1 MGGPRTNGYEWT
13 RPELWQDM
21 AVALERAKFDLI
33 MLGDSLAVPGT
44 YQGRRDAYLRYAE
57 HAPFHDPGP
66 LVAIMAAVTRRIGLA
81 ATLSTTFYPPFLL
94 ARLMTTLDH
103 LSRGRIAW
111 NVVTSYKIEEALNFG
126 YQELLDHDQRYDRAD
141 EYMELCYRLWSS
153 WDPDAV
159 VMDERT
165 DTFADPAKVRAI
177 DFEGTYYRSRGP
189 LSATPSPQGRPVII
203 QAGASDRGQDFAA
216 RHAEAVIVSRETTD
230 EMKQYYDQFKARVK
244 QQGRDPGE
252 CKVFF
257 LTKPI
262 IGDTDEAAQR
272 RADELYANAPV
283 EAGLASLSTMLQMD
297 MSTFDLDKPL
307 PGAIQTRAIQGIRS
321 QLDRFY
327 MSGRTPTLRD
337 IATRKV
343 SIDSKPTSARRSA
356 SPTSWRAPSTRWG
369 ATASRSGR
377 ASGRATWGPS
387 WTRSSRCC
395 SSGAPCAPSTRARRC
410 GSTCGSSSRPR
421 DSRPAPAR
429 RRTSAPSARPGV
441 PRSHP
446 RPAPPRARPP
456 RRRRGRGGRVRAP
469 CR

>member
-1 MGGPRTNGYEWT
+1 MWFCAFSPHAGFGLDGWAGPRTSGYEWT

-44 YQGRRDAYLRYAE
+44 YQGRMDAYLRYAE
-57 HAPFHDPGP
+57 HAPFHDPSP
-66 LVAIMAAVTRRIGLA
+66 LVAIMAAATRRIGLA

-126 YQELLDHDQRYDRAD
+126 YEELLDHDQRYDRAD

-159 VMDERT
+159 VMDQRT

-189 LSATPSPQGRPVII
+189 LNATPSPQGRPVII

-216 RHAEAVIVSRETTD
+216 RHAEAVIVSRETVD
-230 EMKQYYDQFKARVK
+230 EMKQYYDAFKARVK
-244 QQGRDPGE
+244 KQGRDPDE

-297 MSTFDLDKPL
+297 LSTYDLDKPL
-307 PGAIQTRAIQGIRS
+307 PAAIQTRAIQGIRS

-337 IATRKV
+337 IADPQGQHRLQ
-343 SIDSKPTSARRSA
+343 ALHRHA
-356 SPTSWRAPSTRWG
+356 G
-369 ATASRSGR
+369 
-377 ASGRATWGPS
+377 
-387 WTRSSRCC
+387 
-395 SSGAPCAPSTRARRC
+395 
-410 GSTCGSSSRPR
+410 
-421 DSRPAPAR
+421 AR
-429 RRTSAPSARPGV
+429 RRRAGADHRRGGGRRLRHPAGHLAGLRRALRGEGHPAAPAAGRRAHRVHGHDAAGAPAGVLATLASATSRS
-441 PRSHP
+441 PRSHCTRAGP
-446 RPAPPRARPP
+446 R
-456 RRRRGRGGRVRAP
+456 
-469 CR
+469 

>member
-1 MGGPRTNGYEWT
+1 MTKMHLMWFCAFSPHAGFGLDGWAGPRTGTGYDWT

-44 YQGRRDAYLRYAE
+44 YQGRMDAYLRYAE
-57 HAPFHDPGP
+57 HTPFHDPSP

-111 NVVTSYKIEEALNFG
+111 NVVTSYKVEEALNFG
-126 YQELLDHDQRYDRAD
+126 YQELLDHDKRYDRAD
-141 EYMELCYRLWSS
+141 EYMELCYQLWSS

-159 VMDERT
+159 VMDPTT
-165 DTFADPAKVRAI
+165 DTFADAAKVHAI

-216 RHAEAVIVSRETTD
+216 RHAEAVIVARETVD
-230 EMKQYYDQFKARVK
+230 EMKQYYDAFKARVK
-244 QQGRDPGE
+244 QHGRDPDE

-262 IGDTDEAAQR
+262 IGDTDEAAQQ

-283 EAGLASLSTMLQMD
+283 EAGLASLSTMLQTD
-297 MSTFDLDKPL
+297 LSGYDLDQPL

-327 MSGRTPTLRD
+327 LSGRTPTLRD

-343 SIDSKPTSARRSA
+343 SIDSKPYIGTPERVADELARTIDAVGGDGFAIRQGIW
-356 SPTSWRAPSTRWG
+356 PGYVGPFVDQVIPLLQQRG
-369 ATASRSGR
+369 AV
-377 ASGRATWGPS
+377 
-387 WTRSSRCC
+387 
-395 SSGAPCAPSTRARRC
+395 
-410 GSTCGSSSRPR
+410 
-421 DSRPAPAR
+421 
-429 RRTSAPSARPGV
+429 RTEYKGTTLREHL
-441 PRSHP
+441 REF
-446 RPAPPRARPP
+446 
-456 RRRRGRGGRVRAP
+456 
-469 CR
+469 

>member
-1 MGGPRTNGYEWT
+1 MTRMHLMWFCAFSPHAGFGLDGWAGPRTTGYEWT

-44 YQGRRDAYLRYAE
+44 YQGRMDAYLRYAE

-66 LVAIMAAVTRRIGLA
+66 LVAIMAAATRRIGLA

-126 YQELLDHDQRYDRAD
+126 YEELLDHDQRYDRAD

-153 WDPDAV
+153 WEPDAV
-159 VMDERT
+159 VMDQRT

-189 LSATPSPQGRPVII
+189 LNATPSPQGRPVII

-216 RHAEAVIVSRETTD
+216 RHAEAVIVSRETVD
-230 EMKQYYDQFKARVK
+230 EMKQYYDAFKARVK
-244 QQGRDPGE
+244 KQGRDPDE

-297 MSTFDLDKPL
+297 LSTYDLDKPL
-307 PGAIQTRAIQGIRS
+307 PAAIQTRAIQGIRS

-327 MSGRTPTLRD
+327 LSGRTPTLRD

-343 SIDSKPTSARRSA
+343 SIDSKPYIGTPERVADELARTIDAVGGDGFAIRQGIW
-356 SPTSWRAPSTRWG
+356 PGYVGPFVDKVIPLLQQRG
-369 ATASRSGR
+369 AV
-377 ASGRATWGPS
+377 
-387 WTRSSRCC
+387 
-395 SSGAPCAPSTRARRC
+395 
-410 GSTCGSSSRPR
+410 
-421 DSRPAPAR
+421 
-429 RRTSAPSARPGV
+429 RTQYTGTTLREHL
-441 PRSHP
+441 REF
-446 RPAPPRARPP
+446 
-456 RRRRGRGGRVRAP
+456 
-469 CR
+469 